1 MSDIAFKLADD
12 LAGKAIKLAAEHDDP
27 DLIDEVSK
35 AIGAASQTAQEQYM
49 TSVRFRRGIAMG
61 EDHLADYI
69 AKHAS
74 KTAGADTADD

>member
-12 LAGKAIKLAAEHDDP
+12 LAGRAIELAAKHDDP

-49 TSVRFRRGIAMG
+49 TSVRFRRGIALG
-61 EDHLADYI
+61 ESHLADYI
-69 AKHAS
+69 AKAATKS
-74 KTAGADTADD
+74 ETADTADD